1 MEFHPSLW
9 LAFPNPL
16 QPVVVALHA
25 LLTALVGVFHN
36 YGWSLIALAALVK
49 IVFWPL
55 NTMQFKSMVKT
66 QALAPQV
73 KALQAR
79 YKNDREKLNEET
91 MKLYKESGTN
101 PFAGCLPLL
110 VQMPILI
117 SLYWAIQSDKAIFAQ
132 STWLW
137 IGSAFSQASPAIF
150 YHKSNHHILATS
162 LAQPDYVL
170 LVLYM
175 ISMYLSVRFTSPA
188 MDPQQAQQQK
198 IMAFISPAM
207 IGWFAFNVDWP
218 SALIL
223 YLAFVQLVHDG
234 SAVLFDQPLPPQ
246 SGGDRSPSRERSD
259 PGESAGGRRGGRRGA
274 AGQDAES
281 QRLVGPAQPAPQEG
295 LAALIAARRI
305 VRSSKCQTRL
315 KAAAR
320 ARRRATVAGDVPVA
334 ARAARRAR
342 VGASAAPTGRRRRTL
357 RRRRRR
363 SPKPRSRRA
372 RCSRRF

>member
-223 YLAFVQLVHDG
+223 YWLSFN
-234 SAVLFDQPLPPQ
+234 LFTMAQQFFLINRYHRNPAAIGPHPENAAIPASLPA
-246 SGGDRSPSRERSD
+246 
-259 PGESAGGRRGGRRGA
+259 AGGADGAGPPDKTPNPNGSSGRRN
-274 AGQDAES
+274 
-281 QRLVGPAQPAPQEG
+281 
-295 LAALIAARRI
+295 
-305 VRSSKCQTRL
+305 
-315 KAAAR
+315 
-320 ARRRATVAGDVPVA
+320 RRRKRG
-334 ARAARRAR
+334 
-342 VGASAAPTGRRRRTL
+342 
-357 RRRRRR
+357 
-363 SPKPRSRRA
+363 SRR
-372 RCSRRF
+372 